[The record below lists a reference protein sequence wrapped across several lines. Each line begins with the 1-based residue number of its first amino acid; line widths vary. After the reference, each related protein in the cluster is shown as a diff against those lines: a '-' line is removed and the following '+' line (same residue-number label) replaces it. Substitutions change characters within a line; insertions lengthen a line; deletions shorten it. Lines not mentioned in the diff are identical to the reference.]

1 MEFPI
6 DKIISLA
13 EKRAMNFSNKATAF
27 VGLGLC
33 IFFSSFFPSQLRAE
47 DFSQAGSQ
55 ETASKLN
62 NRGSDDSMQ
71 AATNSAMVAVMNLA
85 ALNIP
90 GAFSNGYR
98 AYGQYINS
106 EKLDDLE
113 RKNQQRKGSMA
124 SIGYA
129 PMGGNAGTSSGGG
142 GKNGGG
148 ITGTTFSRLDP
159 NFLYKGE
166 SAEIAAEFEKRSG
179 MKREEF
185 LQHLGSATDSDIT
198 FQDPNLLQKIE
209 GRFEQFKAGIRNQD
223 FRNGLDRAA
232 SMFSPSMRAEAL
244 AKIQSYYNEQ
254 WQGGSPSAPMVAT
267 ESSGSASG
275 EKGTQAASAAANAS
289 AVENSLAE
297 KVAQR
302 SPASS
307 GPQSMEKN
315 LFIGIS
321 SQDSQATINE
331 LFSQSAANENDS
343 IFQKVSK
350 KYRTLTPAM
359 LGVVSNVR

>member
-1 MEFPI
+1 MILLSP
-6 DKIISLA
+6 S
-13 EKRAMNFSNKATAF
+13 
-27 VGLGLC
+27 
-33 IFFSSFFPSQLRAE
+33 FSSAE
-47 DFSQAGSQ
+47 DFSQAGAQ
-55 ETASKLN
+55 DTASKLN

-113 RKNQQRKGSMA
+113 RKNLQRKGSMA
-124 SIGYA
+124 SIGQGMVGGSSGSA
-129 PMGGNAGTSSGGG
+129 AGGNGKSGGG
-142 GKNGGG
+142 
-148 ITGTTFSRLDP
+148 ISGTTFSRLDP
-159 NFLYKGE
+159 SFLYKGE

-185 LQHLGSATDSDIT
+185 LRHLGSATDSDIT

-232 SMFSPSMRAEAL
+232 NMFSPSMRAEAI
-244 AKIQSYYNEQ
+244 AKIQSFYNEQ
-254 WQGGSPSAPMVAT
+254 WQGGSPSAPVLAQDAGNFMGDPNTKAAPSNAGA
-267 ESSGSASG
+267 SSNPSPADKAPQRSL
-275 EKGTQAASAAANAS
+275 ASAD
-289 AVENSLAE
+289 
-297 KVAQR
+297 
-302 SPASS
+302 
-307 GPQSMEKN
+307 PQSMEKS

-321 SQDSQATINE
+321 PQDSQAAINE
-331 LFSQSAANENDS
+331 LFSQAAAGDTDS

-350 KYRTLTPAM
+350 KYRRLTPA
-359 LGVVSNVR
+359 LTGRSN

>member
-1 MEFPI
+1 M
-6 DKIISLA
+6 LV
-13 EKRAMNFSNKATAF
+13 AF
-27 VGLGLC
+27 GLC
-33 IFFSSFFPSQLRAE
+33 LLVSSFSAANSQAE

-124 SIGYA
+124 SIGHA
-129 PMGGNAGTSSGGG
+129 PIGGSAGSSSGGG

-166 SAEIAAEFEKRSG
+166 SAEIASEFEKRSG

-209 GRFEQFKAGIRNQD
+209 SRFEQFKAGIRNQD

-232 SMFSPSMRAEAL
+232 SMFSPSMRAEAI
-244 AKIQSYYNEQ
+244 AKIQTYYNEQ
-254 WQGGSPSAPMVAT
+254 WQGGSPSAPLVAT
-267 ESSGSASG
+267 DSSGAPSG
-275 EKGTQAASAAANAS
+275 EKGAQAAASAAAAAN
-289 AVENSLAE
+289 AVENSISE

-307 GPQSMEKN
+307 GSQSMEKN

-321 SQDSQATINE
+321 PQDSQAAINE